1 MRTKNNYSKKELLE
15 HSEGILNGMKNGKL
29 PQPPMLMIDRI
40 TNINDIEGKYKK
52 GSITAELDINEKN
65 WFFHCHF
72 KSDPVMPGCLGL
84 DGMWQLVGFYL
95 TWLGK
100 KGKGR
105 ALGVSDVK
113 FKGQIRPYHTKINYK
128 IDIKKLLQRSGKT
141 IIWADGKLSTNNNKI
156 IYFAK
161 NLQVGLFKNLVY
173 DFGKD
178 PSLDSF

>member
-1 MRTKNNYSKKELLE
+1 MIKKESYTKDELLSN
-15 HSEGILNGMKNGKL
+15 SEGILNGLENGKL

-40 TNINDIEGKYKK
+40 TNIVNSGGKYDK
-52 GSITAELDINEKN
+52 GLIDAELDINEKN

-72 KSDPVMPGCLGL
+72 KNDPVMPGCLGL

-95 TWLGK
+95 TWLGE

-105 ALGVSDVK
+105 ALGVGDVK

-141 IIWADGKLSTNNNKI
+141 IIWADGEISTNKGKK
-156 IYFAK
+156 IYFAR
-161 NLQVGLFKNLVY
+161 NLQVGLFQNLNY
-173 DFGKD
+173 DFGGD